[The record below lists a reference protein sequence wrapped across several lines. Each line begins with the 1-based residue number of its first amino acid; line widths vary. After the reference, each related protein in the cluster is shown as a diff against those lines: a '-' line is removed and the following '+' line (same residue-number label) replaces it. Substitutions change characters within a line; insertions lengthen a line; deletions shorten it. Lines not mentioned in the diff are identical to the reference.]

1 MKVSNLKTA
10 IPDDFENPFRPGAGH
25 MPPFLAG
32 RETSVAEITRLLDQ
46 KIILENLVVTGL
58 RGVGKTVL
66 MEKMKPLAIDH
77 GWLWVGTDLSEAASL
92 SENNI
97 ATRLLADLA
106 PIASLFSVKGEPVR
120 SLGFTAKKTVRSVQ
134 LDYNTLVEVYESTPG
149 LSADKL
155 KYVLEMVWSAVSL
168 HGIKGVVFA
177 YDEAQILSDHAAKEE
192 YPLSLL
198 LDVFQSIQRKG
209 IPFMLWL
216 SGLPT
221 LFPKLV
227 DARTFAERM
236 FRVLFLDRLEEN
248 FAKEAFSKP
257 IAVKGSPVRF
267 DSSLMTQL
275 IFESGGYPYFI
286 QFLGREAF
294 DVLRQSPEA
303 LTHNHPV
310 FMPAILR
317 KLDSDFFSGRW
328 SKVTDRQRDL
338 LILISRLPDADV
350 EFSVQGIEQASRKSL
365 KKPFSASHITQLL
378 ATLAEAGLIYKNRHG
393 RYSFAV
399 PLLGAFIRRQIK
411 SP

>member
-1 MKVSNLKTA
+1 MKPSNSKPA
-10 IPDDFENPFRPGAGH
+10 FSEDFDNPFRPGAGH

-32 RETSVAEITRLLDQ
+32 RETAVTDIARLLDQ

-66 MEKMKPLAIDH
+66 MERMKPLAIDQ

-92 SENNI
+92 SETNI

-106 PIASLFSVKGEPVR
+106 PIASLFSVKGEPSR
-120 SLGFTAKKTVRSVQ
+120 SLGFTAKKTTHSVQ
-134 LDYNTLVEVYESTPG
+134 LDYDTLVAVYENTPG

-168 HGIKGVVFA
+168 HGIQGVVFA

-227 DARTFAERM
+227 EARTFSERM
-236 FRVLFLDRLEEN
+236 FRVLFLDRLEEKFTN
-248 FAKEAFSKP
+248 EAFSKP

-267 DSSLMTQL
+267 NPALVNQL
-275 IFESGGYPYFI
+275 ISESGGYPYFI

-294 DVLRQSPEA
+294 DVLRQSPGA
-303 LTHNHPV
+303 MVHKQAV

-328 SKVTDRQRDL
+328 SRVTDRQREF
-338 LILISRLPDADV
+338 LIVIARLPKSDV
-350 EFSVQGIEQASRKSL
+350 EFSVQEVEQASRKSL

-411 SP
+411 TE